1 MVTIIILNYKGWQD
15 TIECL
20 ASLQKQTVQS
30 FRVVV
35 ADNGSGDDS
44 LVQIARWQEQQQ
56 MTFPLTLLP
65 LPENYGFAKGNNLAI
80 ASALDE
86 DTDYFWC
93 LNNDTVVEPDCLQRL
108 VTYMDN
114 HKEITAL
121 TPAIR
126 LYDTPDIMWN
136 AGGRLVFGGRRY
148 FCAMQP
154 ASRLDG
160 KDVLPITF
168 ITGCAL
174 FFRKELIAA
183 EPLFTE
189 RFFFGEEDY
198 HFSLRMKREG
208 RKMVCLISAVIYHKV
223 SASQTAVVSYN
234 KLFIHTLNR
243 IIDLRTAYPKPK
255 YIFWMMLYIPYL
267 YWHFLRSMN
276 FGDRNRF
283 IRLLLHEA
291 RTNDGVSKQL
301 FEHYLHYPFAHAQ

>member
-1 MVTIIILNYKGWQD
+1 MLTIIILNYNGWKD
-15 TIECL
+15 TIPCL
-20 ASLQKQTVQS
+20 ASLKKQTMQD
-30 FRVVV
+30 FHVVI
-35 ADNGSGDDS
+35 ADNGSKDDS
-44 LVQIARWQEQQQ
+44 LKRIEEWINLEKTSKQ
-56 MTFPLTLLP
+56 MCLLP
-65 LPENYGFAKGNNLAI
+65 LGENYGFAKGNNKAI
-80 ASALDE
+80 EAVRNEKS
-86 DTDYFWC
+86 DYYWC
-93 LNNDTVVEPDCLQRL
+93 LNNDTIVEPDCLERL
-108 VTYMDN
+108 VNYMDQ
-114 HKEITAL
+114 HPQITVL

-126 LYDTPDIMWN
+126 LYNKPDYMWN
-136 AGGRLVFGGRRY
+136 AGGELVFGGRRY
-148 FCAMQP
+148 FCPMQP
-154 ASRLDG
+154 ASLLNGKHVLD
-160 KDVLPITF
+160 ITF
-168 ITGCAL
+168 VTGCAL
-174 FFRKELIAA
+174 LIRRSLVEN

-198 HFSLRMKREG
+198 HFSLRMKRER
-208 RKMVCLISAVIYHKV
+208 RKMVCLTSAVIYHKV

-283 IRLLLHEA
+283 ISLLLHEA